1 MLDCAGLTI
10 PEIERRFLGRP
21 EPPAPGEV
29 AALEAD
35 PRAGARRVAASL
47 RRRAAESERESI
59 RIGNM
64 LAREEALWARGVSY
78 VAGVDEV
85 GVGPF
90 AGPVVAAAVVFA
102 PGVRVPGVRDSKRL
116 DHARRVAIDALVR
129 KAAIAVGVG
138 AVEPE
143 EIDRLNIRRAAL
155 EAMRLAILALAI
167 RVEYILV
174 DARTIPGIGIPQE
187 PIVNGDGLV
196 FSIAAASIVAKVHR
210 DAVMTAYD
218 AEYPAYG
225 FARHKG
231 YGTAEHIRA
240 LREHGP
246 CPIHRRSF
254 DWRGGAQRLS
264 TARRGF

>member
-1 MLDCAGLTI
+1 M
-10 PEIERRFLGRP
+10 
-21 EPPAPGEV
+21 
-29 AALEAD
+29 
-35 PRAGARRVAASL
+35 
-47 RRRAAESERESI
+47 
-59 RIGNM
+59 
-64 LAREEALWARGVSY
+64 Y
-78 VAGVDEV
+78 
-85 GVGPF
+85 
-90 AGPVVAAAVVFA
+90 
-102 PGVRVPGVRDSKRL
+102 KR
-116 DHARRVAIDALVR
+116 
-129 KAAIAVGVG
+129 
-138 AVEPE
+138 
-143 EIDRLNIRRAAL
+143 
-155 EAMRLAILALAI
+155 
-167 RVEYILV
+167 
-174 DARTIPGIGIPQE
+174 Q
-187 PIVNGDGLV
+187 IVNGDGLV

>member
-1 MLDCAGLTI
+1 MTDCAGLTI
-10 PEIERRFLGRP
+10 AQIEERFLHST
-21 EPPAPGEV
+21 EPPCAEEF

-47 RRRAAESERESI
+47 RRREAGRERESR
-59 RIGNM
+59 RIETM
-64 LAREEALWARGVSY
+64 LSREEALWARGVSY

-102 PGVRVPGVRDSKRL
+102 PGVRIAGVRDSKQL
-116 DHARRVAIDALVR
+116 DHGRRVALDALIR
-129 KAAIAVGVG
+129 SAALGIGIG

-143 EIDRLNIRRAAL
+143 EIDRLNIHRASL
-155 EAMRLAILALAI
+155 KAMRLALLGIALHI
-167 RVEYILV
+167 EHVLV

-187 PIVNGDGLV
+187 AIIGGDARV
-196 FSIAAASIVAKVHR
+196 FSIAAASIVAKVYR
-210 DAVMTAYD
+210 DALMTAYD

-240 LREHGP
+240 LKEHGP

-254 DWRGGAQRLS
+254 DWRGGETDGGAPV
-264 TARRGF
+264 